1 MAQLIGIAN
10 LGRDAELRYTPNGQA
25 VMNLALAFNYGRKDE
40 SGNRPTQWVDGA
52 LWGQRAE
59 HLYEYMTRGQ
69 KVYVVIDD
77 IHVETYEGQNGPGH
91 KLVGNISTIEF
102 AGAPRGQDEGGNV
115 GNGGGQRQPQRQGQ
129 GGGQQQRQGGQ
140 APRQGGQAPRQGA
153 QQGVQGQ
160 RSAAPQQRQQQQAPR
175 QQQQGNAGS
184 SGFDD
189 MDDDIPF

>member
-59 HLYEYMTRGQ
+59 HLAEYMTRGQ

-77 IHVETYEGQNGPGH
+77 IHIETYEGQNGPGH
-91 KLVGNISTIEF
+91 KLMGNISTIEF
-102 AGAPRGQDEGGNV
+102 AGAPRSQDEGGHG

-129 GGGQQQRQGGQ
+129 GGGQQQRQGQGGGQ
-140 APRQGGQAPRQGA
+140 QRQGGQQGGQAPRG
-153 QQGVQGQ
+153 
-160 RSAAPQQRQQQQAPR
+160 AAPQQRQQQQAPH
-175 QQQQGNAGS
+175 QQQQANSGS

-189 MDDDIPF
+189 MDDSIPF

>member
-10 LGRDAELRYTPNGQA
+10 LGRDAELRYTPSGQA

-59 HLYEYMTRGQ
+59 HLAEYMTRGQ

-77 IHVETYEGQNGPGH
+77 IHIETYQGQNGPGH
-91 KLVGNISTIEF
+91 KLMGNIATIEF
-102 AGAPRGQDEGGNV
+102 AGAPRGHDEDGQG

-129 GGGQQQRQGGQ
+129 GGGQQQRQGQGGGQ
-140 APRQGGQAPRQGA
+140 QRQGGQAPRG
-153 QQGVQGQ
+153 
-160 RSAAPQQRQQQQAPR
+160 SAPQQRQQQQAPR
-175 QQQQGNAGS
+175 QQQQANSGS